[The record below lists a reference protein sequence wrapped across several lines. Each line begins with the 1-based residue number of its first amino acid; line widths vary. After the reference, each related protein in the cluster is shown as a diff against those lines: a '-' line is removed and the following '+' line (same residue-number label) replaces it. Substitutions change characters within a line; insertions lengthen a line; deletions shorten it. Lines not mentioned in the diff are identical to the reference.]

1 MDSVLTHLVRVVV
14 HQSLG
19 FLQKLIEAFKSSH
32 IQAGSIYKS
41 GCGASRSLRAATLTE
56 KIVVAQTKNN
66 LGINSIGRGRHS
78 KSYPYI
84 LDRTLSV
91 IVWIN

>member
-56 KIVVAQTKNN
+56 KIVVAQKKN
-66 LGINSIGRGRHS
+66 LGINR
-78 KSYPYI
+78 
-84 LDRTLSV
+84 RTTLV
-91 IVWIN
+91 IVWINYCVIMRLPP

>member
-56 KIVVAQTKNN
+56 KIVVAPKKKN
-66 LGINSIGRGRHS
+66 LGINSNR
-78 KSYPYI
+78 
-84 LDRTLSV
+84 RTTLV
-91 IVWIN
+91 IVWINYCVIMRLPP

>member
-1 MDSVLTHLVRVVV
+1 MDSVLTHIVRVVV

-56 KIVVAQTKNN
+56 KIVVAQKKKPWNQQADDTS
-66 LGINSIGRGRHS
+66 NS
-78 KSYPYI
+78 
-84 LDRTLSV
+84 LD
-91 IVWIN
+91 

>member
-56 KIVVAQTKNN
+56 KIVVAQKKKKPWNQQQQADDTR
-66 LGINSIGRGRHS
+66 NS
-78 KSYPYI
+78 
-84 LDRTLSV
+84 LDYYCV
-91 IVWIN
+91 IMRLPP

>member
-32 IQAGSIYKS
+32 IQAGSIYES

-56 KIVVAQTKNN
+56 KIVVAQK
-66 LGINSIGRGRHS
+66 
-78 KSYPYI
+78 KK
-84 LDRTLSV
+84 TLESTASLESTGATLV
-91 IVWIN
+91 IVWINYCVIMRLPP